1 MRIHHLDCGP
11 ARPFGG
17 ALMDGVS
24 PGATG
29 RLSCHCLAIETNRHG
44 LVLVDTGL
52 GLRDMARPFARLPW
66 LNAALLR
73 FRYDPERTMLRRLRR
88 LGFQPGDVRHIVM
101 THLDFDHAGGLIDF
115 PHAAV
120 HLMEPE
126 AKAARQRE
134 GLLGRA
140 RWRPAQW
147 GDTSRWRT
155 YSDRTEGR
163 WFGFDAVTDMEG
175 LPPELLL
182 VPLPGHT
189 PGHAGVAI
197 EGPRGWMLHA
207 GDSYFSRAEVHA
219 DPPSCPPGT
228 AAYERMM
235 AWDSRLHWANQARLR
250 ALLREPDAPVAVFCT
265 HDPVEYVAMAVWSG
279 NAPNGR
285 APDAVEDEAVVSVA

>member
-11 ARPFGG
+11 ARPLGG

-24 PGATG
+24 PGAVG
-29 RLSCHCLAIETNRHG
+29 RLTCHCLAIETPRHG
-44 LVLVDTGL
+44 VVLVDTGL
-52 GLRDMARPFARLPW
+52 GMRDVLRPFPRLPW
-66 LNAALLR
+66 LNAGLLR
-73 FRYDPERTMLRRLRR
+73 FRFDPDRTMLRHLHR
-88 LGFQPGDVRHIVM
+88 LGIRSDEVRHIIM

-115 PHAAV
+115 PHATI
-120 HLMEPE
+120 HLMQSE
-126 AKAARQRE
+126 AKAARRRE
-134 GLLGRA
+134 GWLGRA

-155 YSDRTEGR
+155 YPERTSGR
-163 WFGFDAVTDMEG
+163 WFGFDAVTELEG

-219 DPPSCPPGT
+219 ARPSCPPGT

-235 AWDSRLHWANQARLR
+235 AWDGTLQRANQARLR
-250 ALLREPDAPVAVFCT
+250 ALVREPEGPLAVFCT
-265 HDPVEYVAMAVWSG
+265 HDPVEYAAMAVWSG
-279 NAPNGR
+279 NGVPQAAND
-285 APDAVEDEAVVSVA
+285 DAVASAA